1 MLTAHAQPTRRPS
14 PASLVHKVKRGETL
28 RQIATRYAVSTESIA
43 TANHLSRQGRLIVG
57 QILKI
62 PREGSR

>member
-1 MLTAHAQPTRRPS
+1 
-14 PASLVHKVKRGETL
+14 
-28 RQIATRYAVSTESIA
+28 VSTESIA